1 MYHKLLTRFLARVN
15 SMALRKIGFVGLGN
29 MGYGM
34 ARNVARTALV
44 SAFDGDVAI
53 GPKLAAE
60 VGRVEAAA
68 DVAGAARGA
77 DAVVTSL
84 PSNDAVRAVYLGP
97 GGVLEALAAGSACVD
112 TSTVDPAVSREVA
125 AAAAA
130 KNITFL
136 DAPVSGGVPAADAG
150 TLTFMVGGDAA
161 DVEAARPLLESMG
174 ARVIHCGGVGAGGVA
189 KLCNNLVLA
198 ISMLGVSEAT
208 NLGDRLGV
216 SPAALNEVLSTSTA
230 RCWSCDTYHP
240 APGVTEASPA
250 NRDYAGGF
258 AAKLMRKDLG
268 LAAGAAAPVAAEIP
282 LGSAALAFYDALCE
296 GGYADKDFSVA
307 FKYLRE
313 K

>member
-1 MYHKLLTRFLARVN
+1 
-15 SMALRKIGFVGLGN
+15 MALRKIGFVGLGN

-60 VGRVEAAA
+60 VGQVEAAA

-150 TLTFMVGGDAA
+150 TLTFMVG
-161 DVEAARPLLESMG
+161 
-174 ARVIHCGGVGAGGVA
+174 
-189 KLCNNLVLA
+189 
-198 ISMLGVSEAT
+198 AT
-208 NLGDRLGV
+208 RGRRRR
-216 SPAALNEVLSTSTA
+216 A
-230 RCWSCDTYHP
+230 
-240 APGVTEASPA
+240 APGIDGRA
-250 NRDYAGGF
+250 
-258 AAKLMRKDLG
+258 
-268 LAAGAAAPVAAEIP
+268 
-282 LGSAALAFYDALCE
+282 
-296 GGYADKDFSVA
+296 
-307 FKYLRE
+307 
-313 K
+313 

>member
-1 MYHKLLTRFLARVN
+1 
-15 SMALRKIGFVGLGN
+15 
-29 MGYGM
+29 
-34 ARNVARTALV
+34 
-44 SAFDGDVAI
+44 
-53 GPKLAAE
+53 
-60 VGRVEAAA
+60 
-68 DVAGAARGA
+68 
-77 DAVVTSL
+77 
-84 PSNDAVRAVYLGP
+84 
-97 GGVLEALAAGSACVD
+97 
-112 TSTVDPAVSREVA
+112 
-125 AAAAA
+125 
-130 KNITFL
+130 
-136 DAPVSGGVPAADAG
+136 
-150 TLTFMVGGDAA
+150 
-161 DVEAARPLLESMG
+161 MG

>member
-1 MYHKLLTRFLARVN
+1 
-15 SMALRKIGFVGLGN
+15 MALRKIGFVGLGN

-97 GGVLEALAAGSACVD
+97 GGVLEALAPGSACLD

-130 KNITFL
+130 KHITFL

-161 DVEAARPLLESMG
+161 DVDAARPLLESMG

-216 SPAALNEVLSTSTA
+216 SPAALN
-230 RCWSCDTYHP
+230 
-240 APGVTEASPA
+240 
-250 NRDYAGGF
+250 
-258 AAKLMRKDLG
+258 
-268 LAAGAAAPVAAEIP
+268 
-282 LGSAALAFYDALCE
+282 
-296 GGYADKDFSVA
+296 
-307 FKYLRE
+307 
-313 K
+313 